1 MHAALCLWYV
11 GAAQASASWAGGVR
25 DYETP
30 FYASAASVWA
40 TIGAA
45 EDSALR
51 LLVSYVP
58 LAVVCLESKTGQ
70 AVPTFANIALEPQDQ
85 RFPDLVGWLHT
96 SETSSPAA
104 HK

>member
-30 FYASAASVWA
+30 FYASAAFVWA

-45 EDSALR
+45 EAQSARIASVLR
-51 LLVSYVP
+51 AASSLSRVKNR
-58 LAVVCLESKTGQ
+58 A